1 MYFFCPQSTSFV
13 RIAKFADILLK
24 FAREKFAESAP
35 GKRIGPLSQIEG
47 ASSSVNEEVPGSAFG
62 SEVLLPRT
70 SARTANRTACYTDLL
85 TGPVLGSLP
94 VPEIL

>member
-1 MYFFCPQSTSFV
+1 MPSV
-13 RIAKFADILLK
+13 
-24 FAREKFAESAP
+24 P
-35 GKRIGPLSQIEG
+35 GKGIGPLSQIEE

-62 SEVLLPRT
+62 FEVLLPHLPRA